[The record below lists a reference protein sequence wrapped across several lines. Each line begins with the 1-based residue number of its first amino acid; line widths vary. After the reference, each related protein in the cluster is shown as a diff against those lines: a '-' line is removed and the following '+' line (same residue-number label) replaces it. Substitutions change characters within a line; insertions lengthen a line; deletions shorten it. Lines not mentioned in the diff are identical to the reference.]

1 MGIRWN
7 CRRIAGHALQRGHRP
22 PSLLSRAGITI
33 ALAGLLLA
41 VPLIAQAWG
50 PLGHR
55 LVAELAER
63 QLDPSIVPEL
73 HRLLDE
79 SGASSLAEVANWAD
93 DVREGRNGD
102 ELSRQTRRMH
112 FVNFADSHCRFEPAR
127 ICANGQ
133 CAVAAIESYAKALA
147 DRSKPVSERAQA
159 LRFLV
164 HFVGD
169 VHQPLHASYRPD
181 RGGNLFQVRYQGQGT
196 NLHAIWDSRVLGSLH
211 IGWQRYARRLG
222 DRTVAAG
229 PLLPQAWAEQSCRI
243 SRDDGLYPLGRNI
256 DAAYLER
263 MRPVAEL
270 QVQRA
275 AARLAALLN
284 RALG

>member
-1 MGIRWN
+1 MGNFSSGQGIA
-7 CRRIAGHALQRGHRP
+7 CPSRRRVPPGPSFLSTAGMTLVLAL
-22 PSLLSRAGITI
+22 
-33 ALAGLLLA
+33 LLLA
-41 VPLIAQAWG
+41 APLSAHAWG

-63 QLDPSIVPEL
+63 QLDPAIVPEL

-93 DVREGRNGD
+93 DVREGSDDG
-102 ELSRQTRRMH
+102 ELARRTKRMH
-112 FVNFADSHCRFEPAR
+112 FVNFADSRCRFEPAR
-127 ICANGQ
+127 ICAKGQ
-133 CAVAAIESYAKALA
+133 CAVAAIESYAKLLA
-147 DRSKPVSERAQA
+147 DRSKPDSERAQA

-181 RGGNLFQVRYQGQGT
+181 RGGNLFQVRYRGEGT
-196 NLHAIWDSRVLGSLH
+196 NLHAIWDSRVLGSLG

-222 DRTVAAG
+222 GRTVAAG
-229 PLLPQAWAEQSCRI
+229 ALLPEAWAEQSCRI
-243 SRDDGLYPLGRNI
+243 SRDDGVYPLGRSI

-263 MRPVAEL
+263 MRPIAEL